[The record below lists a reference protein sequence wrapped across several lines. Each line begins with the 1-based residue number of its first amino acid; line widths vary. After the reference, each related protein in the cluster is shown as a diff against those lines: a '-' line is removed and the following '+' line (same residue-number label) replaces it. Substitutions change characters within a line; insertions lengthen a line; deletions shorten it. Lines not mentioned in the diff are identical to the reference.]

1 MREQKNKNT
10 KNKGVMCMNANSK
23 MVEFQGVVVVIRG
36 QEVDLSELSYNEFSE
51 LMNNLNDDEIAAVLD
66 QIVEQA
72 GEEAFLNF
80 VIHLQELA
88 EEELE
93 EAGVDPEEV
102 GLSKIDVRD
111 ISELDEDLAKQA
123 EQKHEKERTKKPQ
136 VPVLDPVKF
145 VDMNDIFAYD
155 QELITLGVDEV
166 STQVGQYLAFVN
178 AGLTNEQA
186 YELITVQAKREHELL
201 MAEKQLELERI
212 KVEAQMRA
220 GGIKQLLNR

>member
-1 MREQKNKNT
+1 
-10 KNKGVMCMNANSK
+10 MNANSK

-51 LMNNLNDDEIAAVLD
+51 LMNSLNDDEIAAVLD

-155 QELITLGVDEV
+155 PELITLGVDEV

>member
-1 MREQKNKNT
+1 
-10 KNKGVMCMNANSK
+10 MCMNANSK

-51 LMNNLNDDEIAAVLD
+51 LMNSLNDDEIAAVLD

-102 GLSKIDVRD
+102 GFTKLDVRD
-111 ISELDEDLAKQA
+111 MSELDEELAKQA
-123 EQKHEKERTKKPQ
+123 EQKHEKERPQARTQKPQ
-136 VPVLDPVKF
+136 VPVLEPVKF

-155 QELITLGVDEV
+155 PELITIGVDEV
-166 STQVGQYLAFVN
+166 SIQVGKYLAFVN

-186 YELITVQAKREHELL
+186 YELITIESKREHELV